1 MSEAGSRRRWIGGA
15 LAAAGGLAG
24 GAGLVAEARRHSLIP
39 PDATGPCA
47 AGTALTYGVQ
57 RWLLGDTPARE
68 FPRDRI
74 SKKPFANGKPPSI
87 GAFKKHQAS
96 GFADWRL
103 VVEGKVA
110 KARAFS
116 LAELK
121 NMPPSSQITEVACE
135 EGWSYIAEW
144 IGTPLS
150 AVLAAVGMDYGARWV
165 VYRSIEE
172 DWWDSLDLADA
183 RHPQTLLAYG
193 FNGGELPVEF
203 GGPIRMRVPRQLAYK
218 SVKYIDRVIITDDIR
233 KFGKGL
239 GSASPEAGYS
249 WYAGI

>member
-1 MSEAGSRRRWIGGA
+1 MSAQASRRRWIG
-15 LAAAGGLAG
+15 AAAAAIGGLAG
-24 GAGLVAEARRHSLIP
+24 GTGLLAAARRRGLIP
-39 PDATGPCA
+39 PDAAGPCA

-68 FPRDRI
+68 FARDRI
-74 SKKPFANGKPPSI
+74 SKKPFANGKPPTSEP
-87 GAFKKHQAS
+87 FKKHQAS

-110 KARAFS
+110 KARTFS
-116 LAELK
+116 LDELK
-121 NMPPSSQITEVACE
+121 ALPSKSQITEVACE

-144 IGTPLS
+144 TGAPLS
-150 AVLAAVGMDYGARWV
+150 AVLDAVGMGDGARWV

-183 RHPQTLLAYG
+183 RHPQTLLSYG
-193 FNGGELPVEF
+193 FNGGPLPVEF
-203 GGPIRMRVPRQLAYK
+203 GGPLRMRVPRQLAYK
-218 SVKYIDRVIITDDIR
+218 SVKYIDRLVIADDIR